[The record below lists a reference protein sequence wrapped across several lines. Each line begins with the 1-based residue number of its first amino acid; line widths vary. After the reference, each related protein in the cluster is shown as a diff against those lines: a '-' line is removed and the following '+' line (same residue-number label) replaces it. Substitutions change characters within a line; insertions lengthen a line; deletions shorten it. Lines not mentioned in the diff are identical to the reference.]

1 MENQIKRIASF
12 EVDHTKLECGL
23 YVSRIDGDITTYDMR
38 MRKPNGGDYLSD
50 VAMHTFEHMLATFIR
65 SGNLSHDIIY
75 AGPMGCRTGFYL
87 LVRNADNKQ
96 VWNELKRVMTAI
108 IEYEG
113 KVFGASAV
121 ECGNYLDLN
130 LADAKAEAQKY
141 LKVLEKTPTFEYAK

>member
-1 MENQIKRIASF
+1 MSEEIKRIASF
-12 EVDHTKLECGL
+12 DVDHTKLECGL

-50 VAMHTFEHMLATFIR
+50 IAMHTFEHMLATFIR
-65 SGNLSHDIIY
+65 SGNLSQDIIY

-87 LVRNADNKQ
+87 LVRNADNKR
-96 VWNELKRVMTAI
+96 VWNELKRVMKAI

-113 KVFGASAV
+113 EVFGASAV

-141 LKVLEKTPTFEYAK
+141 LKVLENTSTFEYV